1 MILNVN
7 TKIKANNINSKIKK
21 GKWFTLYYAPWC
33 GWCKKM
39 MPEWNSLEKRIKEK
53 NIKLNIAKIEN
64 TQIDNIDIAKGNIY
78 GYPTINYYNNGIS
91 QQYNNERNVKHFI
104 KFINRKINLKS
115 KKKFNFSAKK
125 KKLLYS
131 IKNDY

>member
-125 KKLLYS
+125 KK
-131 IKNDY
+131 III